1 MEVLMWQAF
10 VIVLLFANGVVW
22 TIALMLRSEA
32 KRVRRRVDAMRNE
45 REQHERSEH

>member
-32 KRVRRRVDAMRNE
+32 KRVQNRVDAMRNE
-45 REQHERSEH
+45 GKQHGRQ

>member
-10 VIVLLFANGVVW
+10 VIVLLFVNGVVW

-32 KRVRRRVDAMRNE
+32 KRVQNRVDSMRNE
-45 REQHERSEH
+45 GNQHGRQ